1 MYNWLVIR
9 KQLYLRQDQDRLLKK
24 MARELG
30 VPEAEVVRR
39 ALDRFLSGAE
49 ASARPGAEAAALE
62 FLEEAQRLAA
72 EHRFPEDWQFDR
84 EELYAERGRWGR

>member
-72 EHRFPEDWQFDR
+72 EHRFPEDWRFDR

>member
-1 MYNWLVIR
+1 MYNWHVIR

-49 ASARPGAEAAALE
+49 AGARPGAEAAALE

-72 EHRFPEDWQFDR
+72 EHRFPEDWRFDR